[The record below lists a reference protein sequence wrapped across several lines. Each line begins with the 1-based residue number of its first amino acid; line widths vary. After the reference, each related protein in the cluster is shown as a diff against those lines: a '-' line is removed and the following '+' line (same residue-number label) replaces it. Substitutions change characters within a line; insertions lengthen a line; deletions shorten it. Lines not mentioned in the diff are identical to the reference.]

1 MSKKIPSFD
10 ELPLGPGDP
19 PNSAWGLWGE
29 EGEDPAL
36 GSLNYLTDKLV
47 LQAAKDEIQT
57 GQRVGLEYVYNARR
71 KGAGC

>member
-1 MSKKIPSFD
+1 MPKNIPSFD
-10 ELPLGPGDP
+10 ELPLGPDDP
-19 PNSAWGLWGE
+19 PYSAWGLWGE

-57 GQRVGLEYVYNARR
+57 GQRVGLEYVSNSRR
-71 KGAGC
+71 EGA